1 MRETNTNL
9 EYIQLI
15 NQYGDFNSHK
25 LDHLQEKEASIQDR
39 LALYNYFLERL
50 QKLEEDAKANEQDE
64 VTLDDEFKENIA
76 LFLKDHAPQ
85 IFGDGLIPEHRN
97 PFDKDLDYSKIG
109 VDEITPIK
117 GRIAYLASQE
127 DHSIAKISREYGKIA
142 NDESMLSIMVSHHN
156 VRDPMIRRCI
166 DGQRTGH

>member
-15 NQYGDFNSHK
+15 NQYGEFNSQK
-25 LDHLQEKEASIQDR
+25 LDQLQDKETDIQDR
-39 LALYNYFLERL
+39 LALYNYFLESL
-50 QKLEEDAKANEQDE
+50 QKLEEEAKKNDKDE
-64 VTLDDEFKENIA
+64 VELDDEFRQNIE
-76 LFLKDHAPQ
+76 LFLKDHAPK

-97 PFDKDLDYSKIG
+97 PFDPDRDYSKID

-127 DHSIAKISREYGKIA
+127 DHSLAKLSREYGKIA

-166 DGQRTGH
+166 DGQKTGH

>member
-15 NQYGDFNSHK
+15 NQYGEFNSHK
-25 LDHLQEKEASIQDR
+25 LDNLQEKETAIQDR
-39 LALYNYFLERL
+39 LAIYNYFLEKL
-50 QKLEEDAKANEQDE
+50 QKLEEAAKENDDDE
-64 VTLDDEFKENIA
+64 VTLDDEFKEHIA
-76 LFLKDHAPQ
+76 LFLKDHAPE

-97 PFDKDLDYSKIG
+97 PFDIDRDYSKID
-109 VDEITPIK
+109 VDEIGEIK

-156 VRDPMIRRCI
+156 VRDPMIRACI
-166 DGQRTGH
+166 AGQRTAH